1 MATTYSLAFRDYSP
15 AFKNADEPFLFSYR
29 FEDDGTVYPTKDV
42 EITTRRSAMP
52 EGKKLQELGIKITD
66 EILRGVYANNM
77 VVAHTKEEFFVDF
90 INVIPP
96 QGIVTARVIISPG
109 HMKRII
115 RAMSDNVSRYE
126 AKFGEMAEAP
136 EPTNVASA

>member
-1 MATTYSLAFRDYSP
+1 
-15 AFKNADEPFLFSYR
+15 LFSEKITTTISSPPGER
-29 FEDDGTVYPTKDV
+29 ITVRGNHLHL
-42 EITTRRSAMP
+42 TTRRAEMP
-52 EGKKLQELGIKITD
+52 EEKKPQELGIKITD

-96 QGIVTARVIISPG
+96 QGIVTARVIMSPG

-115 RAMSDNVSRYE
+115 RALSENLRKYE
-126 AKFGEMAEAP
+126 ARFGEIAEAP
-136 EPTNVASA
+136 EPMHVASA

>member
-1 MATTYSLAFRDYSP
+1 MS
-15 AFKNADEPFLFSYR
+15 E
-29 FEDDGTVYPTKDV
+29 E
-42 EITTRRSAMP
+42 
-52 EGKKLQELGIKITD
+52 KKPHELGIKITD

-77 VVAHTKEEFFVDF
+77 VVAHSKEEFFVDF

-115 RAMSDNVSRYE
+115 KALSDNLSKYE
-126 AKFGEMAEAP
+126 AKFGEIAEAP
-136 EPTNVASA
+136 EPTDIASA

>member
-1 MATTYSLAFRDYSP
+1 MT
-15 AFKNADEPFLFSYR
+15 E
-29 FEDDGTVYPTKDV
+29 E
-42 EITTRRSAMP
+42 
-52 EGKKLQELGIKITD
+52 KKPQELGIKITD

-77 VVAHTKEEFFVDF
+77 VVAHSKEEFFVDF

-115 RAMSDNVSRYE
+115 KALSENLGRYE
-126 AKFGEMAEAP
+126 AQFGEIAEAP
-136 EPTNVASA
+136 EPTHVASA

>member
-1 MATTYSLAFRDYSP
+1 
-15 AFKNADEPFLFSYR
+15 
-29 FEDDGTVYPTKDV
+29 
-42 EITTRRSAMP
+42 MP
-52 EGKKLQELGIKITD
+52 EEKKVQELGIKITD

-115 RAMSDNVSRYE
+115 KALSENVSRYE
-126 AKFGEMAEAP
+126 ATFGEISEAP
-136 EPTNVASA
+136 EPTHGASA

>member
-1 MATTYSLAFRDYSP
+1 MS
-15 AFKNADEPFLFSYR
+15 
-29 FEDDGTVYPTKDV
+29 
-42 EITTRRSAMP
+42 
-52 EGKKLQELGIKITD
+52 EGKKPQELGIKITD
-66 EILRGVYANNM
+66 ETLRGVYANNM

-115 RAMSDNVSRYE
+115 KALSENVGKYE
-126 AKFGEMAEAP
+126 AKFGEITEAP
-136 EPTNVASA
+136 EPKHVASA

>member
-1 MATTYSLAFRDYSP
+1 MA
-15 AFKNADEPFLFSYR
+15 
-29 FEDDGTVYPTKDV
+29 
-42 EITTRRSAMP
+42 
-52 EGKKLQELGIKITD
+52 EGNKPQELGIKITD

-115 RAMSDNVSRYE
+115 RALSENLRKYE
-126 AKFGEMAEAP
+126 AKFGEIAEAP
-136 EPTNVASA
+136 EPMHAASA

>member
-1 MATTYSLAFRDYSP
+1 M
-15 AFKNADEPFLFSYR
+15 
-29 FEDDGTVYPTKDV
+29 
-42 EITTRRSAMP
+42 TRRWAMP
-52 EGKKLQELGIKITD
+52 EGKKPQELGIKITD

-115 RAMSDNVSRYE
+115 KALSENVRRYE
-126 AKFGEMAEAP
+126 TQFGEIVEAP
-136 EPTNVASA
+136 EPTHIASA

>member
-1 MATTYSLAFRDYSP
+1 
-15 AFKNADEPFLFSYR
+15 
-29 FEDDGTVYPTKDV
+29 
-42 EITTRRSAMP
+42 MP
-52 EGKKLQELGIKITD
+52 EGKGPQELGIKITD

-90 INVIPP
+90 INVVPP

-115 RAMSDNVSRYE
+115 KALSENVRRYE
-126 AKFGEMAEAP
+126 AQFGEIAEAP
-136 EPTNVASA
+136 EPSHIASA

>member
-1 MATTYSLAFRDYSP
+1 
-15 AFKNADEPFLFSYR
+15 
-29 FEDDGTVYPTKDV
+29 
-42 EITTRRSAMP
+42 MP
-52 EGKKLQELGIKITD
+52 EGKGPQELGIKITD

-115 RAMSDNVSRYE
+115 KALSENVRRYE
-126 AKFGEMAEAP
+126 AQFGEIVEAP
-136 EPTNVASA
+136 EPSHIASA

>member
-1 MATTYSLAFRDYSP
+1 
-15 AFKNADEPFLFSYR
+15 
-29 FEDDGTVYPTKDV
+29 
-42 EITTRRSAMP
+42 MP
-52 EGKKLQELGIKITD
+52 EGKKPQEVGIKITD

-115 RAMSDNVSRYE
+115 KALSENISKYE
-126 AKFGEMAEAP
+126 KKFGEVAEAP
-136 EPTNVASA
+136 EPTPVASA

>member
-1 MATTYSLAFRDYSP
+1 
-15 AFKNADEPFLFSYR
+15 
-29 FEDDGTVYPTKDV
+29 
-42 EITTRRSAMP
+42 MP
-52 EGKKLQELGIKITD
+52 EEKKPHEVGIKITD

-77 VVAHTKEEFFVDF
+77 VVAHSKEEFFVDF

-115 RAMSDNVSRYE
+115 KALTENVDNYE
-126 AKFGEMAEAP
+126 AKFGEIAEAP
-136 EPTNVASA
+136 APTEIASA

>member
-1 MATTYSLAFRDYSP
+1 MP
-15 AFKNADEPFLFSYR
+15 
-29 FEDDGTVYPTKDV
+29 DDKK
-42 EITTRRSAMP
+42 P
-52 EGKKLQELGIKITD
+52 EELGIKITD

-115 RAMSDNVSRYE
+115 KALSENLRRYE
-126 AKFGEMAEAP
+126 TQFGEIAEAP
-136 EPTNVASA
+136 EPRHIASA